1 MSFSMVGKHKTM
13 FPIVSFLTH
22 QILGIVGSQIEMQKI
37 FLLASILTKL
47 MRCHLQ
53 LNNLERLIFV
63 RKKWPDD
70 FRIDSKPP
78 SNLVELIEKD
88 LDFEEFEKLESS
100 FEQDG
105 LVNI

>member
-1 MSFSMVGKHKTM
+1 
-13 FPIVSFLTH
+13 
-22 QILGIVGSQIEMQKI
+22 MQKI

-47 MRCHLQ
+47 RRCHLQ

-63 RKKWPDD
+63 RKNWPND

-78 SNLVELIEKD
+78 FNLVELIEKD
-88 LDFEEFEKLESS
+88 LDFEEFEKFESS
-100 FEQDG
+100 VEQDG

>member
-1 MSFSMVGKHKTM
+1 M
-13 FPIVSFLTH
+13 FPIVGFLTH

-47 MRCHLQ
+47 RKCHLQ

-63 RKKWPDD
+63 RKNWPND

-88 LDFEEFEKLESS
+88 LDFGEFEKFESS
-100 FEQDG
+100 FERDE